1 MLARRPRPRPHHL
14 EVDVELRG
22 VVQGY
27 LDQRWS
33 PEQTARAV
41 RVDHGV
47 VIAVETISQA
57 LYSPQRV
64 LQRDPRIIL
73 RTHRPHRRPHRR
85 GEARLG
91 RFVVPLN
98 MIDDRTAEADDRMV
112 AGHWEGDLIVGSF
125 NRSAI
130 GTLVERSTRFT
141 ILVHLAEGS
150 RAHNLRDQLTE
161 IFNQLPDGLRR
172 SLTWD
177 QGVEMCHHHEIAAAT
192 GMPVYFCHRGSPWRR
207 PSNETPRPRPRQLPQ
222 GHQPARPHQRRPRQ
236 GQRRTRS
243 ATPQSARLANPS
255 RPVQYTPNNPRVAT
269 IAGIRRATLRRFT

>member
-1 MLARRPRPRPHHL
+1 
-14 EVDVELRG
+14 
-22 VVQGY
+22 
-27 LDQRWS
+27 
-33 PEQTARAV
+33 
-41 RVDHGV
+41 
-47 VIAVETISQA
+47 
-57 LYSPQRV
+57 
-64 LQRDPRIIL
+64 
-73 RTHRPHRRPHRR
+73 
-85 GEARLG
+85 
-91 RFVVPLN
+91 

-207 PSNETPRPRPRQLPQ
+207 PSNETPT
-222 GHQPARPHQRRPRQ
+222 AS
-236 GQRRTRS
+236 S
-243 ATPQSARLANPS
+243 ATTSPRAPTCAFTPAKTSPGSAKNSIGDPAKCSTGEPL
-255 RPVQYTPNNPRVAT
+255 TPCSVHSEQLRVAT
-269 IAGIRRATLRRFT
+269 TIGIRRATLRRFT